1 MSDNNLLP
9 RINDQIL
16 RFFNDLPR
24 AREVRLVGEDGE
36 QQGIV
41 AAVKAL
47 EMAKSLNLDL
57 IEIAPHATPPVC
69 KILDYGKYKY
79 QISKKQKEHQ
89 AAAKQV
95 DMKTLTLGIMIEDH
109 DFNVKLNS
117 AIKFLKHGDKV
128 KVLIKFKGREITYP
142 EYAQNILNRLVEAVS
157 DISTVEKHPVLD
169 GKSMIMILAP
179 KN

>member
-1 MSDNNLLP
+1 MSREVKRRGPIQEPDQH
-9 RINDQIL
+9 RINEKIL
-16 RFFNDLPR
+16 
-24 AREVRLVGEDGE
+24 AREVRLVTEGEEPQVLSTVDAIKLAEE
-36 QQGIV
+36 QEMDLVEISPN
-41 AAVKAL
+41 AV
-47 EMAKSLNLDL
+47 
-57 IEIAPHATPPVC
+57 PPVC

-79 QISKKQKEHQ
+79 QLSKKLREHQ

-142 EYAQNILNRLVEAVS
+142 EYAENILNRLVASVS